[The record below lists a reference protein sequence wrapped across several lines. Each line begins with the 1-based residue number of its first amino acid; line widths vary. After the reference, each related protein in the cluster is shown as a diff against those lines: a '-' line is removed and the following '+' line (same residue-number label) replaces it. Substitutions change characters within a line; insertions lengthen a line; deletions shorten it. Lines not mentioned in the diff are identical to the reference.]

1 MQDASPTSFLTT
13 TKESLAMA
21 TSNHN
26 SVPAGFKEIPGYD
39 GKYFIDE
46 QGHVWSCFRNRV
58 LTQHLDSQKNYLQSL
73 MMMPG
78 KKSGRPRHIHK
89 LVACAWLDSPP
100 GDIGTKRG
108 QYCVN
113 HKDGNKLN
121 NYASNLEWI
130 TCDDNTRHAW
140 QNGLNTQ
147 IGETSTSSKLSSEQV
162 RAIRLRLVNGEAAH
176 RVAREYSVGKN
187 CIEKLRMYCNW
198 KHQDHDLIVPMMDIS
213 NSISLKKFY
222 DSIQMGVIPSSAYEE
237 VEQIAPDG
245 VVIEMRE
252 FKRKRELFNYWYYQI

>member
-1 MQDASPTSFLTT
+1 MAS
-13 TKESLAMA
+13 
-21 TSNHN
+21 SNHS
-26 SVPAGFKEIPGYD
+26 SVPAGFKEVPGYD

-46 QGHVWSCFRNRV
+46 QGRVWSCFKNRI
-58 LTQHLDSQKNYLQSL
+58 LTQHLDSPKNYLQSL

-78 KKSGRPRHIHK
+78 KKSGMPRYIHK
-89 LVACAWLDSPP
+89 LVAYAWLDSPP
-100 GDIGTKRG
+100 GDIGRKRG

-121 NYASNLEWI
+121 NHVSNLEWI

-147 IGETSTSSKLSSEQV
+147 IGETSTSSKLSSNQV
-162 RAIRLRLVNGEAAH
+162 RTIRLRLINGEAAH
-176 RVAREYSVGKN
+176 RIAKEYNVSKN

-198 KHQDHDLIVPMMDIS
+198 KHQDRDLIGPMMDIS
-213 NSISLKKFY
+213 NSITLKKFHE
-222 DSIQMGVIPSSAYEE
+222 SLQMGVIPASAYEE

-245 VVIEMRE
+245 VVIEMKE
-252 FKRKRELFNYWYYQI
+252 FKEKRELFGHWYYQI

>member
-1 MQDASPTSFLTT
+1 
-13 TKESLAMA
+13 MA
-21 TSNHN
+21 TSNHSN
-26 SVPAGFKEIPGYD
+26 VPTGFREVPGYD

-46 QGHVWSCFRNRV
+46 QGRVWSCFKNCI
-58 LTQHLDSQKNYLQSL
+58 LTQHLDSPKNYLQSL

-78 KKSGRPRHIHK
+78 RKSGMPRYIHK
-89 LVACAWLDSPP
+89 LVACVWLDSPP
-100 GDIGTKRG
+100 GNIGRKRG

-121 NYASNLEWI
+121 NHVSNLEWI

-147 IGETSTSSKLSSEQV
+147 IGETSTSSKLLSNQV
-162 RAIRLRLVNGEAAH
+162 RIIRLRLIDGETAH
-176 RVAREYSVGKN
+176 SIAKEYNVSKN

-198 KHQDHDLIVPMMDIS
+198 KHQDRDLIGPMMDIS
-213 NSISLKKFY
+213 NSITLKKFY
-222 DSIQMGVIPSSAYEE
+222 ESLRMGVIPAPAYKE

-245 VVIEMRE
+245 VVTEIKEFKKKRE
-252 FKRKRELFNYWYYQI
+252 FFGHWYYQI